1 MVMGENVKC
10 PVCGASNTFP
20 LAELSQSKL
29 VVCDDCRL
37 RFKHPMPDEKTLE
50 SLYADEESH
59 EDFEYYRGFR
69 LKTYQKVLDYLSSH
83 RGIASA
89 LDIGSGFGWFLE
101 LANERGI
108 KSYGV
113 EISDEK
119 RKTYQSKNSKGV
131 VVKNL
136 DELPADARFDLI
148 TLFDVLEHIPDWRGL
163 LESVRYYLKDNDS
176 WLVIRVPDTSS
187 MLIRLIEYLYRLTG
201 GKVNAPLERLYKYH
215 VYGFNLNN
223 LRIVL
228 NKTSMELCCYYR
240 ESGKNLKKL
249 KRKIWAKNPIVRV
262 VIILIAKL
270 AEALK
275 QEDELILFA
284 RKCKK

>member
-1 MVMGENVKC
+1 MRVNAKC
-10 PVCGASNTFP
+10 PVCGASNIFL
-20 LAELSQSKL
+20 LAQLHQGKL
-29 VVCDDCRL
+29 VVCGDCRL
-37 RFKHPMPDEKTLE
+37 RFKHPMPDEETLE

-59 EDFEYYRGFR
+59 EDSEYYRGFR
-69 LKTYQKVLDYLSSH
+69 LKTYQKVLDYLSSD
-83 RGIASA
+83 RDIASA

-119 RKTYQSKNSKGV
+119 RKTYQRKNSKGV

-136 DELPADARFDLI
+136 DELPVDVRFDLI

-163 LESVRYYLKDNDS
+163 IESARYYLKDKDS

-201 GKVNAPLERLYKYH
+201 GKVNAPIERLYKYH
-215 VYGFNLNN
+215 VYGFNLKN
-223 LRIVL
+223 LRMVL
-228 NKTSMELCCYYR
+228 NKTSMVLIDYYR

-249 KRKIWAKNPIVRV
+249 KRKIWARNLIVRV
-262 VIILIAKL
+262 AIISIVKL
-270 AEALK
+270 AEVLQ
-275 QEDELILFA
+275 QEDELVLFA